1 MSILGLL
8 KPIIEKIPGAAEYY
22 RHMRDSKVLKNEVH
36 YRENLGFF
44 FNGNSSMEKGEFEPR
59 ETDIIESLLNSF
71 DTFVNIGANT
81 GYYVCKALKIGI
93 PTIAF
98 EPNQLN
104 VNILLRNIEANAFPT
119 TFQLFPV
126 ALSNQLGILPMYGA
140 STGASLVEGWA
151 GQENRYLVPI
161 STLDMTAKPLV
172 DGKSCLFV
180 IDIEGAEFSCLKG
193 SSEILASSNNN
204 AFLIEITVA
213 EHQPTGTEI
222 NPHLL
227 ETFSLMA
234 SYGFEAY
241 TADISLRKIELAEV
255 SEIESSHID
264 TLGVHNF
271 MFLKDKDI
279 LSKIVFKQD
288 VIEKIAI
295 NDWYDS
301 KKKLSY

>member
-1 MSILGLL
+1 MSIFRVL
-8 KPIIEKIPGAAEYY
+8 KPIVEKIPGAAGYY
-22 RHMRDSKVLKNEVH
+22 RYMRDSKALKNEVH

-44 FNGNSSMEKGEFEPR
+44 FNGNSSMEKGEFEPH
-59 ETDIIESLLNSF
+59 ETAIIESLLSSF

-81 GYYVCKALKIGI
+81 GYYVCKALNSGI

-126 ALSNQLGILPMYGA
+126 ALSNHLGILPMYGA
-140 STGASLVEGWA
+140 STGASLVKGWA
-151 GQENRYLVPI
+151 GQENSYLVPI
-161 STLDMTAKPLV
+161 STFDMTAKPLV
-172 DGKSCLFV
+172 DGKSCLFLM
-180 IDIEGAEFSCLKG
+180 DIEGAELGCLKG

-204 AFLIEITVA
+204 AFLIEISVA

-241 TADISLRKIELAEV
+241 TADTSLRKIELAEV

-264 TLGVHNF
+264 TIGTHNF
-271 MFLKDKDI
+271 LFLKGKDI
-279 LSKIVFKQD
+279 LSKIVFK
-288 VIEKIAI
+288 
-295 NDWYDS
+295 
-301 KKKLSY
+301 